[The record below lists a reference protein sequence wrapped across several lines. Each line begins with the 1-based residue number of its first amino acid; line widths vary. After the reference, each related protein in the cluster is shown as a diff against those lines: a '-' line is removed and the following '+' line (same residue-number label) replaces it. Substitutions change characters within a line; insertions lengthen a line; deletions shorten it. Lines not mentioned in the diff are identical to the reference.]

1 MNDELPADRPGE
13 VNALQMAAHSLLQ
26 DLLTL
31 RSDPLPPLRRPRR
44 LGRLPH
50 ACVAAA
56 AAVVVIATSDQL
68 GHRNQLGLGYGIL
81 LALLQG
87 GALLLALAH
96 PAPAW
101 WLSLTGAGIAA
112 AASTPHLLENTPWPW
127 TIPGLCAHAA
137 VLLLLS
143 LRVRAPAACAALAA
157 SILMPFL
164 IELAAGAG
172 RYEGNSFLA
181 LVLFSLAVVLGATM
195 RGRRAARAQLAE
207 QAALTTAER
216 AQRTLLEERGR
227 IARELHDVVAH
238 HMSVISIQA
247 QVAPHLTENPP
258 VLAENLAGI
267 RQNALDAL
275 TELRRMLGVLRSD
288 DTDNP
293 HDPQPTLDD
302 LDALVA
308 NVRGA
313 GLTVTTEIRDRPV
326 QHLDPGAQLALYR
339 IAQEALSNCLR
350 HAPGAHVHLRLAHA
364 DDVLE
369 LDITNTASTTP
380 APPSPGSGHGLL
392 GMRERTTM
400 LGGHLTAGPDD
411 TGGYRVSACIP
422 LNGLL
427 AAHRDDEM
435 CTEKSTT

>member
-1 MNDELPADRPGE
+1 M
-13 VNALQMAAHSLLQ
+13 
-26 DLLTL
+26 
-31 RSDPLPPLRRPRR
+31 
-44 LGRLPH
+44 
-50 ACVAAA
+50 
-56 AAVVVIATSDQL
+56 IATSDQL
-68 GHRNQLGLGYGIL
+68 GHRNGLGLGYGIL
-81 LALLQG
+81 LALVQG

-96 PAPAW
+96 PAHAW

-112 AASTPHLLENTPWPW
+112 AVSAPHLLENTPWPW
-127 TIPGLCAHAA
+127 TIPGLVAHAA

-143 LRVRAPAACAALAA
+143 LRVRTPSACAALAA
-157 SILMPFL
+157 SVLIPFL

-172 RYEGNSFLA
+172 PYQGNSFLA
-181 LVLFSLAVVLGATM
+181 PVLFSLAVVLGSTV
-195 RGRRAARAQLAE
+195 RGRRTARIDLAE
-207 QAALTTAER
+207 QAALTTVER

-247 QVAPHLTENPP
+247 QVAPHLTGNPP
-258 VLAENLAGI
+258 ELAANLAGI

-293 HDPQPTLDD
+293 HGPQPTLDD

-308 NVRGA
+308 NVRGT
-313 GLTVTTEIRDRPV
+313 GLNVTTEIPNRPV
-326 QHLDPGAQLALYR
+326 QPLDPGAQLALYR

-350 HAPGAHVHLRLAHA
+350 HAPGTHVHLRLAHT
-364 DDVLE
+364 DDALE

-400 LGGHLTAGPDD
+400 LGGHLTAGPED
-411 TGGYRVSACIP
+411 TGGYRVSARIP
-422 LNGLL
+422 LNGLY
-427 AAHRDDEM
+427 AAYSVDDRS
-435 CTEKSTT
+435 TEESTA

>member
-1 MNDELPADRPGE
+1 MGAI
-13 VNALQMAAHSLLQ
+13 SLLQ

-44 LGRLPH
+44 LRRLPH

-56 AAVVVIATSDQL
+56 AAIVVIATSDQL

-157 SILMPFL
+157 SVLLPFL
-164 IELAAGAG
+164 IELAAAVG
-172 RYEGNSFLA
+172 RHQGTTFLT
-181 LVLFSLAVVLGATM
+181 LVLFSLAVALGTTL
-195 RGRRAARAQLAE
+195 RGRRAAHAQLAE
-207 QAALTTAER
+207 QAALATVER

-247 QVAPHLTENPP
+247 QVAPHLTENPTA
-258 VLAENLAGI
+258 LAENLAGI

-288 DTDNP
+288 DTENP
-293 HDPQPTLDD
+293 HGPQPTLDD

-313 GLTVTTEIRDRPV
+313 GLNVTTEITGRPV
-326 QHLDPGAQLALYR
+326 RLLDPGAQLALYR
-339 IAQEALSNCLR
+339 ITQEALSNCLR
-350 HAPGAHVHLRLAHA
+350 HAPGAHVHLRLTHT
-364 DDVLE
+364 DDALE

-411 TGGYRVSACIP
+411 TGGYRVSAHIP
-422 LNGLL
+422 LSERLS
-427 AAHRDDEM
+427 AHRDDAM
-435 CTEKSTT
+435 HTEKSSA

>member
-1 MNDELPADRPGE
+1 MNDELPADRPGK
-13 VNALQMAAHSLLQ
+13 VNALPMVARSLLQ
-26 DLLTL
+26 DLLTI
-31 RSDPLPPLRRPRR
+31 RPDPLPPLRRPRR

-50 ACVAAA
+50 VCVAAA
-56 AAVVVIATSDQL
+56 AVVVVIATSDQL

-112 AASTPHLLENTPWPW
+112 AVSAPHLLENTPWPW
-127 TIPGLCAHAA
+127 TIPGLVAHAA

-143 LRVRAPAACAALAA
+143 LRVRTPAACAALAA
-157 SILMPFL
+157 SVLIPFL
-164 IELAAGAG
+164 IELAAGA
-172 RYEGNSFLA
+172 RPYQGNSFPA
-181 LVLFSLAVVLGATM
+181 LMLFSLAVVLGATM
-195 RGRRAARAQLAE
+195 RGRRTARAQLAE
-207 QAALTTAER
+207 QAALTTVER

-247 QVAPHLTENPP
+247 QVAPHLTQSPTE
-258 VLAENLAGI
+258 LAENLAGI

-275 TELRRMLGVLRSD
+275 TELRHMLGVLRSD
-288 DTDNP
+288 DTESP
-293 HDPQPTLDD
+293 HGPQPTLDD

-308 NVRGA
+308 NVRGT
-313 GLTVTTEIRDRPV
+313 GLTVTTEIADRPV

-339 IAQEALSNCLR
+339 IAQEAFSNCLR
-350 HAPGAHVHLRLAHA
+350 HALGAHVHLRLAHT
-364 DDVLE
+364 DDALE

-400 LGGHLTAGPDD
+400 LGGHLTAGPDGS
-411 TGGYRVSACIP
+411 GGYRVSARIP
-422 LNGLL
+422 LTGLL
-427 AAHRDDEM
+427 TAHRDDDT